1 MKHFFVY
8 LENNGEEYEWEAT
21 FMSTAIVDGKRILE
35 ITQPDT
41 GDFAIQIEHDAV
53 IGVYTAAQQNLH
65 GDCAKFEDGTKIFP
79 SRDGSVLSAP
89 AGNAIR

>member
-65 GDCAKFEDGTKIFP
+65 GDLACTCAKFEDGTKIFP
-79 SRDGSVLSAP
+79 SRECSVCKTPSA
-89 AGNAIR
+89 